1 MYNNKSI
8 LSKSAEILIDIGCV
22 NFDIEKKFKL
32 TSGKYSPVYCDCR
45 KIISFPKQR
54 EILMDFSIK
63 LIKSQKYFKK
73 IDVIAGG
80 ETAGIPFAS
89 IIATKLNL
97 PLIYIRKEQKSFG
110 KKKKIEGNVLQ
121 NSNVLL
127 VEDLLTDGGS
137 KKHFFNAIKEEKL
150 NLVSTFVIFNYGI
163 FNEKIKLDGFSSKLI
178 FLTDWKSVLDTTKS
192 KNILLNKEI
201 NFIKTFLK
209 KFGVKN

>member
-1 MYNNKSI
+1 
-8 LSKSAEILIDIGCV
+8 
-22 NFDIEKKFKL
+22 
-32 TSGKYSPVYCDCR
+32 
-45 KIISFPKQR
+45 
-54 EILMDFSIK
+54 MDFSIK

-137 KKHFFNAIKEEKL
+137 KKHFFNALKEENL

-178 FLTDWKSVLDTTKS
+178 FLTDWKSVLDTAKS
-192 KNILLNKEI
+192 KNILLNKQI

>member
-1 MYNNKSI
+1 MVERCRKSI
-8 LSKSAEILIDIGCV
+8 
-22 NFDIEKKFKL
+22 
-32 TSGKYSPVYCDCR
+32 
-45 KIISFPKQR
+45 
-54 EILMDFSIK
+54 
-63 LIKSQKYFKK
+63 
-73 IDVIAGG
+73 
-80 ETAGIPFAS
+80 
-89 IIATKLNL
+89 
-97 PLIYIRKEQKSFG
+97 
-110 KKKKIEGNVLQ
+110 NVLQ

-137 KKHFFNAIKEEKL
+137 KKHFFNAINEEKL

-178 FLTDWKSVLDTTKS
+178 FLTDWKSVLDTAKN